1 MFYLNILAL
10 CGISLII
17 AVILKEYNPQFL
29 IFVPIIL
36 TVIIFFEV
44 APYIKEIAGVIYE
57 MVQILNSSNF
67 YIEEIGKMIGIA
79 YLSEI
84 SIAICRDAGQNA
96 IGQKIEIVSKIAV
109 LYIGLPI
116 ISELLNIILNISMWR

>member
-84 SIAICRDAGQNA
+84 SIAICKDAGQNA